1 MTAMRSADDARLFA
15 AKAGVTLDDEAARN
29 AASATAVPLAEA
41 DKHSRALAFEAEPG
55 QFAAYQQR
63 CKR

>member
-1 MTAMRSADDARLFA
+1 MTDRPAEDARLFA
-15 AKAGVTLDDEAARN
+15 AKAGVAFDDEAARN
-29 AASATAVPLAEA
+29 AASATAAPLATA
-41 DKHSRALAFEAEPG
+41 DKQSRVLPFEAEPG